1 VRAVVA
7 AEIRDSSTDSKIL
20 QPLSSPPRLRSIDLY
35 FDGYILSG
43 QLIEL
48 TLVALQCVDLAVAGK
63 DRVGGIGAGHLS
75 SSWLRWSKF
84 RHPQNVDR
92 LSCDRRFEK

>member
-1 VRAVVA
+1 VVA

-20 QPLSSPPRLRSIDLY
+20 QPLSSPPRLRSIDLS

-48 TLVALQCVDLAVAGK
+48 TLIALQCVDLAAAGK
-63 DRVGGIGAGHLS
+63 GKVRPLLDAFAGGVKSRKGLKTNKRES
-75 SSWLRWSKF
+75 SI
-84 RHPQNVDR
+84 
-92 LSCDRRFEK
+92 